1 MLRQAEIELTLPEGE
16 KLNQSM
22 GSVLHGALM
31 GIISP
36 DWAATMHE
44 EKVRP
49 YSQYVT
55 LKEGKLYWRIQT
67 LTEEAFDEILVPLMK
82 QSQLTLKQRGY
93 PVGLS
98 HFRIARQETFADI
111 EERCWSGR
119 RIHHIDMDFLTSTSF
134 KTNGTYAI
142 FPDPRLLF
150 VSLVRKWNAFSDA
163 SIIDEPDLIDH
174 LASQLDI
181 SDYHLHM
188 HPFSVEGRRIRA
200 FRGNVTYGFF
210 KNDMAKEPRCHPRL
224 FCHVYRHRHQDCPR
238 HGCGGDRGRIL
249 GEETVGNHGRH
260 SPWFPV
266 EALSNEK

>member
-36 DWAATMHE
+36 EWAAAMHE

-55 LKEGKLYWRIQT
+55 LKEGKLCWRIQT

-111 EERCWSGR
+111 AERCWSGQ

-174 LASQLDI
+174 LADRK
-181 SDYHLHM
+181 
-188 HPFSVEGRRIRA
+188 SV
-200 FRGNVTYGFF
+200 V
-210 KNDMAKEPRCHPRL
+210 
-224 FCHVYRHRHQDCPR
+224 
-238 HGCGGDRGRIL
+238 
-249 GEETVGNHGRH
+249 
-260 SPWFPV
+260 
-266 EALSNEK
+266 

>member
-36 DWAATMHE
+36 AWAAAMHE

-82 QSQLTLKQRGY
+82 ESQLTLKQRGY

-210 KNDMAKEPRCHPRL
+210 KNDMAAE
-224 FCHVYRHRHQDCPR
+224 VAY
-238 HGCGGDRGRIL
+238 
-249 GEETVGNHGRH
+249 
-260 SPWFPV
+260 W
-266 EALSNEK
+266 EKK

>member
-36 DWAATMHE
+36 EWAAAMHE

-55 LKEGKLYWRIQT
+55 LKEGKLCWRIQT

-98 HFRIARQETFADI
+98 HFRIARQENFADI

-200 FRGNVTYGFF
+200 FRGNVTYSFF
-210 KNDMAKEPRCHPRL
+210 KNDMAASLAATLASFAMYTGIGIKTA
-224 FCHVYRHRHQDCPR
+224 
-238 HGCGGDRGRIL
+238 L
-249 GEETVGNHGRH
+249 GMGAVETEVAY
-260 SPWFPV
+260 W
-266 EALSNEK
+266 EKKS